1 MTTAS
6 TTTAVLLGLRSRF
19 RPTHHRVNS
28 PQAPHAK
35 RIGPTNAAL
44 TPLDSNNRGTKVYT
58 VNCPRNENKFDADI
72 AASAPRPASTESPAT
87 GPLSKPGHNRL
98 ASTNGTRHN
107 ASR

>member
-44 TPLDSNNRGTKVYT
+44 TPLDSNNRVTKVYT

-72 AASAPRPASTESPAT
+72 AARAPRAAPTEP
-87 GPLSKPGHNRL
+87 PDNRSL
-98 ASTNGTRHN
+98 CTLGNN
-107 ASR
+107 APPE